1 MSDDVLHTSNNTD
14 NRIQKPSQS
23 SSNVNPNLNPRSCIT
38 CRRRKVKCDKKQPC
52 AHCVRAHIDCDF
64 PSPGRAPRKPR
75 KPQDSELIER
85 IKKLEGMVRS
95 LGVQARVQGEEVQNG
110 REEETSPSTVTEGSA
125 ELKKE
130 EELTREERIPK
141 THHELKEIKQE
152 KFDQDRKKS
161 SVTGL
166 ENRFGRLVVDE
177 GRSRYIN
184 PSFWANLSNEV
195 CTLDKFHY
203 LVQFT
208 HNYLFSRSRISR
220 VY

>member
-1 MSDDVLHTSNNTD
+1 MSDGVLHTSNNTD
-14 NRIQKPSQS
+14 NRVQKPSQS
-23 SSNVNPNLNPRSCIT
+23 STNANPNLNPRSCIT

-52 AHCVRAHIDCDF
+52 ANCVKAHIDCVF

-85 IKKLEGMVRS
+85 LKKLEGVVRS
-95 LGVQARVQGEEVQNG
+95 LGVQTGVQGEDTQNG
-110 REEETSPSTVTEGSA
+110 REEETSPSTVTDGNA
-125 ELKKE
+125 EPKKE
-130 EELTREERIPK
+130 EELKLEEQAPNA
-141 THHELKEIKQE
+141 HQEPEELKQT
-152 KFDQDRKKS
+152 KFDQDGKKS
-161 SVTGL
+161 SITGL

-195 CTLDKFHY
+195 CTLSASFHR

-208 HNYLFSRSRISR
+208 HKYLF
-220 VY
+220 